1 VPAPAVDWAGVGVGV
16 GDEVADGL
24 GVGRAACACLLTSRA
39 RAAWEGA
46 ADGVGECSGLV
57 AARALSTAALV
68 SCWLELPLTPNPA
81 PRSETAIRQPPVAVT
96 APSSQALTAMRILG
110 RTNVRLARP
119 TLRRGKAR
127 LNGRTASPPGHF
139 TRSTRFG
146 SVCLTSQDPITSV
159 SWRSYC
165 S

>member
-1 VPAPAVDWAGVGVGV
+1 MPAAVLDWAGAGVGVGV
-16 GDEVADGL
+16 GDGL
-24 GVGRAACACLLTSRA
+24 GVGRAACTRRLTSRA
-39 RAAWEGA
+39 RAAWEGV
-46 ADGVGECSGLV
+46 ADGAGDCCGLV
-57 AARALSTAALV
+57 ARPLSTAALF
-68 SCWLELPLTPNPA
+68 SCWLEFPLTPNPA

-96 APSSQALTAMRILG
+96 APSSQALTAMRILA
-110 RTNVRLARP
+110 RTNARLARP